1 MKEAKCLRESAF
13 SFCKART
20 KGNFGKTV
28 DAERG
33 VSFPPHPSVRLGR
46 VKSKEYHSPG
56 AAALGRAGTGVRAVA
71 RGLIYTMPYD
81 I

>member
-20 KGNFGKTV
+20 KDNFGKTV
-28 DAERG
+28 DAERR
-33 VSFPPHPSVRLGR
+33 VPFPPHPIIRLGR
-46 VKSKEYHSPG
+46 VEPKECHRSG

-71 RGLIYTMPYD
+71 GGLMNGNPL
-81 I
+81 